1 MAIWWF
7 IAFIILVLIEFVTV
21 DLVSIWFAFGSIAA
35 MMCSFFVES
44 MVIQLGVF
52 IIVSLICLI
61 ITKPLVRKFKNGIFI
76 PTNSDRVIGK
86 EALVIKE
93 IDKDKYGEVK
103 VLGSIWT
110 ACCDEKVT
118 EGTKVKVLAIDGVK
132 LIVKV
137 EEE

>member
-7 IAFIILVLIEFVTV
+7 ITFIILLLIEFVTV

-35 MMCSFFVES
+35 MISSVFIDS
-44 MVIQLGVF
+44 IVIQLTVF
-52 IIVSLICLI
+52 IIISLICLI
-61 ITKPLVRKFKNGIFI
+61 VTKPLVKKIRNSKFI

-86 EALVIKE
+86 EAIVTRE

-110 ACCDEKVT
+110 ACCDEKVI